1 MILSVIAYCKTTLV
15 RITLFLMLQK
25 KESIVKGQ
33 HASNV
38 FRAKEVLS
46 RRRGANTHAH
56 PAPRAH
62 TTPEL
67 AS

>member
-1 MILSVIAYCKTTLV
+1 LQNNTRENYA
-15 RITLFLMLQK
+15 FLDAIMSLQK